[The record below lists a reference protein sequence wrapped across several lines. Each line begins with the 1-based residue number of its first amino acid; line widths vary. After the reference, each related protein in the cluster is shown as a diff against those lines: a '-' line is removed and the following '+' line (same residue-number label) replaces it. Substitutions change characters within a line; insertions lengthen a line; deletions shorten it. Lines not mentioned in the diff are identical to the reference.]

1 MNSENTAR
9 DASKK
14 LKVHTILSVL
24 TFVIGL
30 LLLIYM
36 VSVESEPGAIPLLL
50 VVLGTAWY
58 LVTRAR
64 LRALHG
70 SPHRAIDRTREGGL

>member
-9 DASKK
+9 DASAK

-24 TFVIGL
+24 TFVTGL

-36 VSVESEPGAIPLLL
+36 VSVESEPGALPLLL
-50 VVLGTAWY
+50 VVVGTVWY
-58 LVTRAR
+58 VVTRAR
-64 LRALHG
+64 IRSHPG
-70 SPHRAIDRTREGGL
+70 